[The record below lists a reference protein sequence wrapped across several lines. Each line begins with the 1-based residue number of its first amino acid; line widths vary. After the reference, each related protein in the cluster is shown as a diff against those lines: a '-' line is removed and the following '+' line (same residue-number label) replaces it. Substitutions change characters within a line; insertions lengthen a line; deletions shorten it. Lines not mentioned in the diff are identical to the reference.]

1 MINKNKIS
9 KIVTIHYFDSFN
21 ENKIFCNTRGKSTS
35 TENINEVTCK
45 KCLYFIESERLLTA
59 RRKNEGKVIANDI
72 YSRYGEEIY
81 NNIYKETQNTETL
94 SSREK
99 LKYLYLEQKQIEKKY
114 QKRSN
119 KNAYWYD
126 TNYLKNDKE
135 IKHLESLIKSK
146 KML

>member
-1 MINKNKIS
+1 MYAIRS
-9 KIVTIHYFDSFN
+9 YYV
-21 ENKIFCNTRGKSTS
+21 
-35 TENINEVTCK
+35 
-45 KCLYFIESERLLTA
+45 IESERLLTA

-114 QKRSN
+114 HVITSYSIHYTKL
-119 KNAYWYD
+119 YD
-126 TNYLKNDKE
+126 IIQFK
-135 IKHLESLIKSK
+135 LIRFI
-146 KML
+146 